1 MNMGYLIM
9 LLCVLALTAIAIVVT
24 AIFGYQKNVTMRKLI
39 AFGLCASLLL
49 SGFAIVFG
57 GIVAN
62 TADELTATYN
72 DLILYQTTVEQSTN
86 EYVRYDYYD
95 KVVAYNEAFADYVIA
110 SQDKWLGGL
119 YPANWDEGIA
129 LIDFQLH
136 GDNYYGD

>member
-1 MNMGYLIM
+1 MGYLIM
-9 LLCVLALTAIAIVVT
+9 LLGVLALTTVTIVVT
-24 AIFGYQKNVTMRKLI
+24 VVFGYQKNATLRKAIL
-39 AFGLCASLLL
+39 FGLIASLLL

-57 GIVAN
+57 GIVGN

-72 DLILYQTTVEQSTN
+72 DLILYQTTVEHSTN

-95 KVVAYNEAFADYVIA
+95 KVTAYNEAFADYVIA

-119 YPANWDEGIA
+119 YPTDWDEGIA
-129 LIDFQLH
+129 IIDFQLH

>member
-1 MNMGYLIM
+1 MGYLIM
-9 LLCVLALTAIAIVVT
+9 LLSVLALTAIAIVVT
-24 AIFGYQKNVTMRKLI
+24 VVFGYQKNATLRKAIML
-39 AFGLCASLLL
+39 GLCASLLL

-57 GIVAN
+57 GIVSN

-72 DLILYQTTVEQSTN
+72 DLILYQTTVEHSTN

-95 KVVAYNEAFADYVIA
+95 KVTAYNEAFADYVIA

-119 YPANWDEGIA
+119 YPTDWDEDIA
-129 LIDFQLH
+129 IIDFQLH

>member
-1 MNMGYLIM
+1 MGYLIM
-9 LLCVLALTAIAIVVT
+9 LMCVLALTAIAIVIT
-24 AIFGYQKNVTMRKLI
+24 AIFGYQKNATMRKIVL
-39 AFGLCASLLL
+39 FGLCASLMM

-57 GIVAN
+57 GIVSN

-72 DLILYQTTVEQSTN
+72 DLALYQTTVEHSTN

-95 KVVAYNEAFADYVIA
+95 KVVAYNEAFADYAIA

-119 YPANWDEGIA
+119 YPTDWDEGIA

-136 GDNYYGD
+136 GDSYYGD

>member
-1 MNMGYLIM
+1 MGYLIM

-24 AIFGYQKNVTMRKLI
+24 VVFGYQKNATLRKAILC
-39 AFGLCASLLL
+39 GLVASLLL

-57 GIVAN
+57 GIVGN
-62 TADELTATYN
+62 TADELVATYN
-72 DLILYQTTVEQSTN
+72 DLILYQTTVEHSTN

-95 KVVAYNEAFADYVIA
+95 KVTAYNEAFEDYVIA

-119 YPANWDEGIA
+119 YPADWDEGIA
-129 LIDFQLH
+129 IIDFQLH

>member
-1 MNMGYLIM
+1 MGYLIM
-9 LLCVLALTAIAIVVT
+9 LMCVLALTAIAIVVT
-24 AIFGYQKNVTMRKLI
+24 AVFGYQKNATMRKVMAI
-39 AFGLCASLLL
+39 GLCASLLL

-62 TADELTATYN
+62 TADEMTATYN
-72 DLILYQTTVEQSTN
+72 DLILYQTTVEHSTN

-95 KVVAYNEAFADYVIA
+95 KVVAYNEAFTDYVIA

-119 YPANWDEGIA
+119 YPTGWDEGIA

-136 GDNYYGD
+136 GDSYYGD

>member
-1 MNMGYLIM
+1 MGYLIM
-9 LLCVLALTAIAIVVT
+9 LLGVLALTAVTIVVT
-24 AIFGYQKNVTMRKLI
+24 VVFGYQKNATLRKVILY
-39 AFGLCASLLL
+39 GLVASLLL

-57 GIVAN
+57 GIVGN

-72 DLILYQTTVEQSTN
+72 DLILYQTTVEHSTN

-95 KVVAYNEAFADYVIA
+95 KVTAYNEAFEDYVIA

-119 YPANWDEGIA
+119 YPTDWDEGIA
-129 LIDFQLH
+129 IIDFQLH